1 METKNDAFQKEF
13 PTPFGAIF
21 SGEPCFW
28 EGNVVHIPA
37 GAYEFSSKTPTSPD
51 PSSADETERLNLCF
65 VFLFFVGMYQ
75 HEYKGVSKN
84 RGTPKWMVYDGKPY

>member
-1 METKNDAFQKEF
+1 MEAANDAFQKTTLL
-13 PTPFGAIF
+13 TPFGAIF

-51 PSSADETERLNLCF
+51 PSSADETERLIFGF

-75 HEYKGVSKN
+75 HLCKTY
-84 RGTPKWMVYDGKPY
+84 